1 MLKVLKVFLG
11 CMKGRNFSLR
21 VFVVVFIAVVIEK
34 VPFVGFFSNEAS
46 ISLQFWQGSAQ
57 V

>member
-34 VPFVGFFSNEAS
+34 VPFVGFFSDEAS
-46 ISLQFWQGSAQ
+46 LSLQFWQGSAQ